1 MFWLL
6 EFFMLEVGTPAPD
19 FALPDQQGNIH
30 RLSDYRGKKVILY
43 FYPKD
48 NTPGCS
54 KQACG
59 YSDNI
64 GLFTDKNV
72 TVLGISRDSVNSHLK
87 FAEKLGLNFTILS
100 DPELSAISG
109 YDVWKEKKQ
118 YGRSYMGVVR
128 TTYLID
134 ESGIIIMA
142 NDKVK
147 AADDYAKMLEL
158 IK

>member
-1 MFWLL
+1 
-6 EFFMLEVGTPAPD
+6 MLEVGTPAPN